1 MDYIVLANWSQLES
15 EYVIRGI
22 ATALFPYVDLKPLAL
37 SEKYYFCPHSTRSTL
52 RSILPRCQRAGFLM
66 LSSHQGEDIKGKSSM
81 FSPACLSLAC
91 ESLALPSGTS

>member
-37 SEKYYFCPHSTRSTL
+37 SEKY
-52 RSILPRCQRAGFLM
+52 
-66 LSSHQGEDIKGKSSM
+66 
-81 FSPACLSLAC
+81 
-91 ESLALPSGTS
+91 